1 MRGLRHAITAFF
13 GVGLAESLSYPLVML
28 DRLVNL
34 VAIVVIIY
42 LGGRLVGDEGVTV
55 PLPAG
60 YFLYGMVGLAVMQVF
75 SACLASFR
83 FRIRQFQLHGV
94 LEACVMTRTRLWQI
108 LLAVP
113 AYELTTATLQAL
125 ILVTVAHVVSGQ
137 PVDPVSA
144 LAALGVLALGCSSFL
159 CLGLISASAVLV
171 LKRGEPITR
180 VVTLATF
187 LFSGAFFPRELLPPW
202 LAGAAGLLP
211 VAPTVDAIRALLYDE
226 TSGFELQGALLRLAA
241 TTLVLLPIVAWTYR
255 LAVRRVLRD
264 GSLSHY

>member
-1 MRGLRHAITAFF
+1 MRGLWYAITAFF
-13 GVGLAESLSYPLVML
+13 GVGFAEAMSYPLVML

-34 VAIVVIIY
+34 VAIVVLIF

-55 PLPAG
+55 PLPSG
-60 YFLYGMVGLAVMQVF
+60 YFLYGMTGLAVMQVF
-75 SACLASFR
+75 SACLTSFR

-113 AYELTTATLQAL
+113 AYQLATATLQA
-125 ILVTVAHVVSGQ
+125 IALVAIGHAVAGE
-137 PVDPVSA
+137 PVAPGKVA
-144 LAALGVLALGCSSFL
+144 AALGIVALGCSSFL
-159 CLGLISASAVLV
+159 CLGLISAAGVLV

-180 VVTLATF
+180 VVSLATF

-202 LAGAAGLLP
+202 LEALAGLLP
-211 VAPTVDAIRALLYDE
+211 VAPTVDAIRAVLYGE
-226 TSGFELQGALLRLAA
+226 SSGFDLGDALLRLAL
-241 TTLVLLPIVAWTYR
+241 TTVVLLPLVAWSYR
-255 LAVRRVLRD
+255 LAVRRLLRD